1 MFRHVVTAGVRHE
14 NGDRGVLCAC
24 NIPILFDARAP
35 GAIVCLDEDGHRP
48 RPPRATSVAVDD
60 DDDAADDDARATA
73 TASLCR
79 LCISRST
86 GPMAGGAD
94 EEEGSGVGDDIRA
107 I

>member
-1 MFRHVVTAGVRHE
+1 MATAAFFAPATFRSSSTPAPR
-14 NGDRGVLCAC
+14 
-24 NIPILFDARAP
+24 ARSFVSTRTVIAP
-35 GAIVCLDEDGHRP
+35 ALLAPH
-48 RPPRATSVAVDD
+48 ATSVAVDD

-86 GPMAGGAD
+86 GPMAGGAYG
-94 EEEGSGVGDDIRA
+94 EEGSGVGDDIRA